1 MEFQD
6 YAIDEALPLLPAPWL
21 SLSST
26 TWAMDMITAFVCGLG
41 LFHVFIHYFHFTSPS
56 PALGT
61 TTTYKKVRT
70 P

>member
-6 YAIDEALPLLPAPWL
+6 YATDETLPLLPAPWL

-26 TWAMDMITAFVCGLG
+26 TWAMDMIIAFVCGLG
-41 LFHVFIHYFHFTSPS
+41 LFHVFIYFFRFTSPS
-56 PALGT
+56 PALRT
-61 TTTYKKVRT
+61 TTTNRKVRA